1 MRTAPRAPSGSVGPD
16 LSPRKSSERVCGV
29 HAVLAAL
36 EKGRALRVYL
46 APTRGGEPAAR
57 AQELAGRLGVPVEVK
72 TPEFLSD
79 LASTRQHQG
88 LVAEVKPLRL
98 MDLEELLAAQPPARP
113 PLLLLD
119 GIQDP
124 RNLGALLRTA
134 AALGAGG
141 VIWPKDSSAGLTPTA
156 AKAAAGALEVLPL
169 ARVTNLVR
177 ALEALQGAGYWALAA
192 DPEGEAVLG
201 ERELPRPAALVI
213 GGEGRGVR
221 RLVREKCD
229 LGVRIPQSR
238 GIVESLN
245 VAVAAGVLLF
255 CLAATRPAA
264 PGAAGEEGCSPV
276 PA

>member
-1 MRTAPRAPSGSVGPD
+1 M
-16 LSPRKSSERVCGV
+16 SPRKSGERVCGV

-36 EKGRALRVYL
+36 EKGRALRVFL
-46 APTRGGEPAAR
+46 ASARSGGPAAKV
-57 AQELAGRLGVPVEVK
+57 QELAGRLGIPVEIK
-72 TPEFLSD
+72 TSEI
-79 LASTRQHQG
+79 LADMATTRQHQG
-88 LVAEVKPLRL
+88 LVAEVRPLRL
-98 MDLEELLAAQPPARP
+98 MDLEELLAAQPAHHP

-119 GIQDP
+119 GVQDP
-124 RNLGALLRTA
+124 RNLGAILRTA

-156 AKAAAGALEVLPL
+156 AKAAAGALEILPL

-177 ALEALQGAGYWALAA
+177 TLEALKDKGYWTLAA

-201 ERELPRPAALVI
+201 DRELPWPAALVV

-221 RLVREKCD
+221 RLVRERCD
-229 LGVRIPQSR
+229 VGVRIPQSR

-245 VAVAAGVLLF
+245 VAVAAGVFLF
-255 CLAATRPAA
+255 CLPAARPAA